1 MLTLYYA
8 PGACSM
14 APHIDLEEAGADY
27 TAVRIDELGG
37 EHLTEAYRKINPRA
51 KVPALKLDDGTVIT
65 ENVAI
70 QTYIGRMYPRAQLLP
85 ADPVEEARALSLM
98 SFFATTVHPV
108 FGRYYRP
115 ERSSDDP
122 GAHGSI
128 KAKARQLFFDH
139 LREIDALLAGRDWF
153 FEQFSTVD
161 AYAFVFYGWGQR
173 AGLPVRE
180 LGAYS
185 AHKQRMLERPAVQRV
200 LAREGVS
207 MSW

>member
-14 APHIDLEEAGADY
+14 APHITLEEAGADY
-27 TAVRIDELGG
+27 KAVRIDELGG

-51 KVPALKLDDGTVIT
+51 KVPALKLDDGTVIS

-70 QTYIGRMYPRAQLLP
+70 QTYRPRASVGTVAACRP
-85 ADPVEEARALSLM
+85 CGGSACTVADEL
-98 SFFATTVHPV
+98 FATTVHPV

-122 GAHGSI
+122 AAHSGI
-128 KAKARQLFFDH
+128 KAKALQVFFDH
-139 LREIDALLAGRDWF
+139 LREIDALLAGRAWF
-153 FEQFSTVD
+153 FERFSTVD

-180 LGAYS
+180 LSAYS
-185 AHKQRMLERPAVQRV
+185 AHKQRMLERPAVQCV

-207 MSW
+207 VS

>member
-14 APHIDLEEAGADY
+14 APHIALEEAGADY
-27 TAVRIDELGG
+27 TAVRIDEAGG
-37 EHLTEAYRKINPRA
+37 EHLTEAYRRINPRA
-51 KVPALKLDDGTVIT
+51 KVPALKLGDGTVIT

-70 QTYIGRMYPRAQLLP
+70 QTYIARAHPAARLMP
-85 ADPVEEARALSLM
+85 ADPVGEARALSLM

-122 GAHGSI
+122 ATYPSI
-128 KAKARQLFFDH
+128 KAKAREVFFDH

-153 FEQFSTVD
+153 FDRFSTVD
-161 AYAFVFYGWGQR
+161 AYAFVFYGWCER
-173 AGLPVRE
+173 ADLPVRE
-180 LGAYS
+180 LKHYS
-185 AHKQRMLERPAVQRV
+185 AHKERMLQRPAVQRV

-207 MSW
+207 MS

>member
-14 APHIDLEEAGADY
+14 APHIALEEAGADY
-27 TAVRIDELGG
+27 IAVRIDEAGG
-37 EHLTEAYRKINPRA
+37 EHLTEAYRRINPRA
-51 KVPALKLDDGTVIT
+51 KVPALKLGDGTVIT

-70 QTYIGRMYPRAQLLP
+70 QTFIARIHPAAQLLP
-85 ADPVEEARALSLM
+85 PDPVDEARALSLM

-115 ERSSDDP
+115 ERSSDDRS
-122 GAHGSI
+122 AHGGI
-128 KAKARQLFFDH
+128 KAKALTIFFDH
-139 LREIDALLAGRDWF
+139 LREIDALLAGRTWF
-153 FEQFSTVD
+153 FERFSTVD

-173 AGLPVRE
+173 AKLPVGE
-180 LGAYS
+180 LRAYS

-207 MSW
+207 IS

>member
-14 APHIDLEEAGADY
+14 APHIALEEAGADY
-27 TAVRIDELGG
+27 TAVRIDEAGG
-37 EHLTEAYRKINPRA
+37 EHLTEAYRRINPRA
-51 KVPALKLDDGTVIT
+51 KVPALKLEDGTVIT

-70 QTYIGRMYPRAQLLP
+70 QTYVGRMYPRAQLLP

-153 FEQFSTVD
+153 FERFSTVD

-200 LAREGVS
+200 LASEGVS
-207 MSW
+207 MSS